1 MNEVDDVAFLETAGG
16 VRKSLVAA
24 AVVKNVEVGSTGDS
38 KWQFSGLLWL
48 LLEAI

>member
-1 MNEVDDVAFLETAGG
+1 MNEVDDVASLETAGS

-24 AVVKNVEVGSTGDS
+24 VVKNGEVGSTGDS